1 LGPSEKETEAAETNR
16 SARRDEVPIVTM
28 RELLEAGVHFGHQ
41 ARRWNPKMK
50 KFIFMERNGIYII
63 DLQKTAKRIEEAGDV
78 VREVA
83 QRGEPILFVGTKKQA
98 KEVVQEQTERCGM
111 FYVTERWLGGTLTNF
126 QTIRQSIKR
135 LDDLD
140 KMSADGTYDLLAK
153 KEVLQLEKHR
163 SKLQRTLAGIR
174 AMTRLPGLLF
184 VVDTKKEHIAVAEA
198 NRLDIPIVAIV
209 DTNCDPDV
217 INYPIPGNDD
227 AIRSITLITRLVS
240 DAVLEGREGLEAEQP
255 SEEEKT
261 PGIEEKKPTRRRTA
275 PRRKTAT
282 HDIGREKG
290 ASG

>member
-1 LGPSEKETEAAETNR
+1 
-16 SARRDEVPIVTM
+16 VPIVTI

-41 ARRWNPKMK
+41 TRRWNPKMK
-50 KFIFMERNGIYII
+50 KFIFMARNGIYII
-63 DLQKTAKRIEEAGDV
+63 DLQKTAKEIEQASHV

-83 QRGEPILFVGTKKQA
+83 QRGEPVLFVGTKKQA
-98 KEVVQEQTERCGM
+98 KEVVQEQAERCGM
-111 FYVTERWLGGTLTNF
+111 FYVIERWLGGTLTNF

-140 KMSADGTYDLLAK
+140 KMSLDGTYDLLAK

-163 SKLQRTLAGIR
+163 SKLQKTLGGIR
-174 AMTRLPGLLF
+174 EMTRLPGLLF

-217 INYPIPGNDD
+217 IDYPIPGNDD

-240 DAVLEGREGLEAEQP
+240 DAVLEGREGLETEQP

-261 PGIEEKKPTRRRTA
+261 PRIEEEKPTRRRTS
-275 PRRKTAT
+275 PRRETRPRPEGPERSSEAQRRRPEGT
-282 HDIGREKG
+282 NRNAEKG
-290 ASG
+290 ASR

>member
-1 LGPSEKETEAAETNR
+1 
-16 SARRDEVPIVTM
+16 
-28 RELLEAGVHFGHQ
+28 
-41 ARRWNPKMK
+41 MK
-50 KFIFMERNGIYII
+50 KFIFMARNGIYII
-63 DLQKTAKRIEEAGDV
+63 DLQKTAKEIEQASHV

-83 QRGEPILFVGTKKQA
+83 QRGEPVLFVGTKKQA
-98 KEVVQEQTERCGM
+98 KEVVQEQAERCGM
-111 FYVTERWLGGTLTNF
+111 FYVIERWLGGTLTNF

-140 KMSADGTYDLLAK
+140 KMSLDGTYDLLAK

-163 SKLQRTLAGIR
+163 SKLQKTLGGIR
-174 AMTRLPGLLF
+174 EMTRLPGLLF

-217 INYPIPGNDD
+217 IDYPIPGNDD

-240 DAVLEGREGLEAEQP
+240 DAVLEGREGLETEQP

-261 PGIEEKKPTRRRTA
+261 PRIEEEKPTRRRTS
-275 PRRKTAT
+275 PRRETRPRPEGPERSSEAQRRRPEGT
-282 HDIGREKG
+282 NRNAEKG
-290 ASG
+290 ASR